1 LRFIMKIWD
10 GDTMV
15 PRQSGYF
22 GKVFKASRG
31 VRQGD
36 IMSPVIF
43 NIMVDAV
50 LRSYKQQLLGN
61 RQGKLEYTVFLC

>member
-1 LRFIMKIWD
+1 MATQWCHDSLVTLEKYLRPQEEQGKE
-10 GDTMV
+10 TL
-15 PRQSGYF
+15 SG
-22 GKVFKASRG
+22 
-31 VRQGD
+31 GD

-50 LRSYKQQLLGN
+50 LCSYKQQLLGN